1 VLIISVPNA
10 NGHPIGIEVDQA
22 GKPELPDGG
31 RVISGSLCRL
41 EQLRAEA
48 HAVDLF
54 EAFSLDASD
63 SLWTYL
69 PQGPF
74 QSVDDFSDWVQQVQ
88 GQQDPVFYA
97 IIDNQTNKAIGI
109 SSHLRVDPK
118 ASSIEIGWLTFSP
131 LMQRKPIATEAMY
144 LMMKNA
150 FDLGYRRLEWK
161 CNALNAPSIRAAAR
175 LGLSFEG
182 VFRQATIVKGHSRD
196 TAWFSIL
203 DNEWP
208 QARSAIETWLSSD
221 NFDEAGNQKLR
232 LSDLTS
238 PLLQDSWPQ
247 ITVRL
252 GAQN

>member
-1 VLIISVPNA
+1 L
-10 NGHPIGIEVDQA
+10 G
-22 GKPELPDGG
+22 
-31 RVISGSLCRL
+31 
-41 EQLRAEA
+41 EA
-48 HAVDLF
+48 HPRTAR
-54 EAFSLDASD
+54 
-63 SLWTYL
+63 
-69 PQGPF
+69 PR
-74 QSVDDFSDWVQQVQ
+74 
-88 GQQDPVFYA
+88 FYA

-203 DNEWP
+203 DSEWP

>member
-1 VLIISVPNA
+1 MLINSVPNA
-10 NGHPIGIEVDQA
+10 NGDPIGIEVGQA
-22 GKPELPDGG
+22 AKPELPDSGMAL
-31 RVISGSLCRL
+31 SGSLSRL
-41 EQLRAEA
+41 EALSAET

-74 QSVDDFSDWVQQVQ
+74 QSVDEFAAWVERVQ
-88 GQQDPVFYA
+88 GQQDPIFYA
-97 IIDNQTNKAIGI
+97 IINEQTNRAVGV
-109 SSHLRVDPK
+109 SSYLRIDQR
-118 ASSIEIGWLTFSP
+118 ASSSEIGWLTFSP
-131 LMQRKPIATEAMY
+131 LMQKKPIATEAMY

-175 LGLSFEG
+175 LGMSFEG

-203 DNEWP
+203 DSEWP
-208 QARSAIETWLSSD
+208 HVRSAIETWLASD

-247 ITVRL
+247 ITVKL
-252 GAQN
+252 GEQN

>member
-1 VLIISVPNA
+1 MPNA
-10 NGHPIGIEVDQA
+10 NGDPIGIEVGQA
-22 GKPELPDGG
+22 AKPGLPDGDL
-31 RVISGSLCRL
+31 VSGSLCRL
-41 EQLRAEA
+41 EQLKAEA

-74 QSVDDFSDWVQQVQ
+74 QSVDEFSAWVKNVQ

-97 IIDNQTNKAIGI
+97 IIDDQTNKAIGI
-109 SSHLRVDPK
+109 SSHLRIDLR
-118 ASSIEIGWLTFSP
+118 ASSIEIGWLAFSP
-131 LMQRKPIATEAMY
+131 LMQRKPVATEAMY
-144 LMMKNA
+144 LMMKTA

-175 LGLSFEG
+175 LGMSFEG
-182 VFRQATIVKGHSRD
+182 VFRQAAIVKGRSRD

-203 DNEWP
+203 DTEWP
-208 QARSAIETWLSSD
+208 QVRSAIETWLAAD
-221 NFDEAGNQKLR
+221 NFDEAGNQRLR

-247 ITVRL
+247 ITVKL
-252 GAQN
+252 GEQN

>member
-1 VLIISVPNA
+1 MLIISVPNA
-10 NGHPIGIEVDQA
+10 NGDPIGIEVDQA
-22 GKPELPDGG
+22 AKPELPDGG
-31 RVISGSLCRL
+31 LVISGSLCRL

-74 QSVDDFSDWVQQVQ
+74 RSVDEFLAWVQRVQ

-97 IIDNQTNKAIGI
+97 IIDDQTNKAVGI
-109 SSHLRVDPK
+109 SSHLRIDPR

-131 LMQRKPIATEAMY
+131 SMQRKPIATQAVY

-175 LGLSFEG
+175 LGFSFEG
-182 VFRQATIVKGHSRD
+182 VFRQATIVKDHSRD

-203 DNEWP
+203 DSEWP
-208 QARSAIETWLSSD
+208 RVRSAIETWLASD